1 MAAQD
6 RSTAL
11 RVQRMGMAMIE
22 PAEGL
27 AALLRLV
34 GAEST
39 PAVVAGVPFLW
50 DRLAAQQQ
58 QQQQRGAAA
67 APSLYS
73 EFVSSSSDSTSSAAR
88 TVPALATAEATPGAV
103 STAALLADVLAV
115 LRGILGSAD
124 ISAGEPLMAAGLDSL
139 GAVELR
145 NSLESRLG
153 VRLSSTLIFDYPT
166 AAAVADH
173 IASLL
178 SAAVAPA
185 SSAPVSA
192 AAAAAAAAVHAE
204 RVTADVAAVVS
215 EILGTPGLDP
225 QQPLMAAGL
234 DSLGAVE
241 LKNSLEGRLGLQLPG
256 TLVFDYPTVA
266 ALGAYI
272 ASRLQPAA
280 AVEAGS
286 AALDLFSASLG
297 GVAIAGATA
306 GGPQPLAVA
315 AMATRSP
322 KASAG
327 ASQATVA
334 TGQGLHTD
342 VSARYQL
349 TCSHYLN
356 LQDALRGDLTPV
368 DATSA
373 VPLER
378 WDLQH
383 EEASLGTA
391 PIRQVCPGTH
401 VQRLHAPLTFCFWQ
415 ENAALLPL
423 LPAWP
428 PAHLPDLLLPA
439 GSQSSWTLWTSLMPP
454 PLPSA
459 TTKQR

>member
-1 MAAQD
+1 MGIGALASWLALVATHNNSRGHTLKVLMALSWHFPLQGLPSASVQWGAWSGAGMAAQD

-11 RVQRMGMAMIE
+11 RVQRMGMARIE

-27 AALLRLV
+27 AALRRLV
-34 GAEST
+34 GAEPA
-39 PAVVAGVPFLW
+39 PAVAAGVPFLW

-58 QQQQRGAAA
+58 QRGGAAA
-67 APSLYS
+67 TSLFS
-73 EFVSSSSDSTSSAAR
+73 EFVSSSSSAASSATRAVPSLAAVAAVPAAVSSAA
-88 TVPALATAEATPGAV
+88 V
-103 STAALLADVLAV
+103 LADVLAV
-115 LRGILGSAD
+115 LRGILGSSD

-145 NSLESRLG
+145 NSLESKLG
-153 VRLSSTLIFDYPT
+153 VTLSSTLIFDYPT

-178 SAAVAPA
+178 APTVVPGSLAPA
-185 SSAPVSA
+185 SA

-215 EILGTPGLDP
+215 EVLGAPSLDP

-286 AALDLFSASLG
+286 AALDLFSTSLG
-297 GVAIAGATA
+297 GLAIAGATA

-315 AMATRSP
+315 AMVTRSP

-327 ASQATVA
+327 IGSSRWRCGHIV
-334 TGQGLHTD
+334 
-342 VSARYQL
+342 
-349 TCSHYLN
+349 C
-356 LQDALRGDLTPV
+356 LR
-368 DATSA
+368 ATSCM
-373 VPLER
+373 P
-378 WDLQH
+378 
-383 EEASLGTA
+383 SLNGM
-391 PIRQVCPGTH
+391 
-401 VQRLHAPLTFCFWQ
+401 
-415 ENAALLPL
+415 LPL
-423 LPAWP
+423 PAS
-428 PAHLPDLLLPA
+428 A
-439 GSQSSWTLWTSLMPP
+439 GG
-454 PLPSA
+454 A
-459 TTKQR
+459 AR

>member
-27 AALLRLV
+27 AALRRLV
-34 GAEST
+34 CAEPA

-58 QQQQRGAAA
+58 QRGTAA

-73 EFVSSSSDSTSSAAR
+73 EFVRSSSSSGASSGAR
-88 TVPALATAEATPGAV
+88 PVPALAAVAATPAAASRAAV
-103 STAALLADVLAV
+103 LADVLAV

-124 ISAGEPLMAAGLDSL
+124 ISASEPLMAAGLDSL

-145 NSLESRLG
+145 NSLESKLG

-173 IASLL
+173 IATLL
-178 SAAVAPA
+178 AATAAPA
-185 SSAPVSA
+185 SSAPVSPA
-192 AAAAAAAAVHAE
+192 AAAAAAAMHAE

-215 EILGTPGLDP
+215 DILGTSSLDP

-256 TLVFDYPTVA
+256 TLVFDYSTVA

-286 AALDLFSASLG
+286 AALDLFSTSLG
-297 GVAIAGATA
+297 GLAIAGATA

-315 AMATRSP
+315 AMVTRSP

-327 ASQATVA
+327 IGSSRWRCGHTV
-334 TGQGLHTD
+334 
-342 VSARYQL
+342 VPARYQL
-349 TCSHYLN
+349 YAIPKWHAPFTCFCRGRCALTWRRWTPPQRCHWSAGTCSMRGPAWAPRPSGKCAEAPTRRRCMHPAHFAFGRNLPPASSCRLFGHLPTCLPPFPNPLQVLN
-356 LQDALRGDLTPV
+356 LPRFCGPV
-368 DATSA
+368 
-373 VPLER
+373 
-378 WDLQH
+378 
-383 EEASLGTA
+383 
-391 PIRQVCPGTH
+391 
-401 VQRLHAPLTFCFWQ
+401 
-415 ENAALLPL
+415 
-423 LPAWP
+423 
-428 PAHLPDLLLPA
+428 
-439 GSQSSWTLWTSLMPP
+439 
-454 PLPSA
+454 
-459 TTKQR
+459 